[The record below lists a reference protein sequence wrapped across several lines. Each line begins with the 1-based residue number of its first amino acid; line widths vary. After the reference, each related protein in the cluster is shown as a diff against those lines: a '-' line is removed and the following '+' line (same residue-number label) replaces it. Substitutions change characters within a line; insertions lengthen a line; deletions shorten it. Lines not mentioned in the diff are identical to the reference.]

1 MSLRQ
6 ADLSEKQQ
14 QRLTGGFSWSPR
26 LPACRLRGLWGPLR
40 QASAFQT
47 VGRSY
52 CKPGVPGARGGRPV
66 TDAPLPGSS
75 AVRSGQ
81 RDRVRRAALGLESVG
96 TKRPR
101 EKGGQGGTPRNS
113 HDETGRGLGG
123 RGLTFSCA
131 KNHGSHA
138 SRLTAP
144 ANAPWKDSTAAV
156 LRGPVS
162 LRCRARRTPAD
173 AGSGRMGRSPGW
185 AGRGPESGSQ
195 GGRGECCRR
204 GSNTW
209 NLFSPHLEAPSLNS
223 GCRQGRAPPEASR
236 GGSSLPPPGAGGSR
250 PQLCR
255 GLHVAPPLCM
265 PVL

>member
-1 MSLRQ
+1 MSRACSEPGAGGRGCPPAAHSADVRSPRGTHSGSGHRFPSEASEGGHLGFPLPRAHCLGVCISPRCLLGPPRFSNPNKSISPAVMSLRQ

-14 QRLTGGFSWSPR
+14 RRLTGGFSWSPR

-52 CKPGVPGARGGRPV
+52 CKPGAPGARGGRPV

-81 RDRVRRAALGLESVG
+81 RDRVRRAALGLDSVG

-138 SRLTAP
+138 S
-144 ANAPWKDSTAAV
+144 
-156 LRGPVS
+156 
-162 LRCRARRTPAD
+162 
-173 AGSGRMGRSPGW
+173 
-185 AGRGPESGSQ
+185 
-195 GGRGECCRR
+195 
-204 GSNTW
+204 
-209 NLFSPHLEAPSLNS
+209 
-223 GCRQGRAPPEASR
+223 
-236 GGSSLPPPGAGGSR
+236 
-250 PQLCR
+250 
-255 GLHVAPPLCM
+255 
-265 PVL
+265 